1 MYYLGVESSCDE
13 TSIAILKGEIDSNS
27 NSFVE
32 YLNSFEILANSVSSQ
47 ILVHQKYGGVVPEV
61 GAREHANN
69 IHIVYNQ
76 ALADANLTHQEL
88 MTGLDKIF
96 VTTNPG
102 LVSALR
108 VGLEFAKSLSFFG
121 GLSSN
126 KIIEVVEINH
136 LNGHLASSFYK
147 QNLALNSGNK
157 KDIYPKNTDIFP
169 NLHLLV
175 SGGNSQIILLNSWND
190 KKIVGK
196 TLDDAAGECFDK
208 IGRMLGLK
216 YPAGVI
222 ISQITSNSKS
232 ENLINL
238 PVGMLKNSSLD
249 LSYSGLKTAVRYLIE
264 KQNFKSWKYQKELKK
279 EELEYLLNPLN
290 QEKIEHLEFIKKI
303 CISTQYVIIKQL
315 QNKLN
320 LAIKEFKPKSIGLSG
335 GVSANQVLRNTL
347 ETNFK
352 LPLFI
357 APKKL
362 TGDNGAMIAL
372 AGLGDLG

>member
-13 TSIAILKGEIDSNS
+13 TSIAILKGEINSNS

-147 QNLALNSGNK
+147 QDLALNSGNK

-175 SGGNSQIILLNSWND
+175 SGGNSQIILLNNWND

-222 ISQITSNSKS
+222 ISQITSNSEN

-264 KQNFKSWKYQKELKK
+264 KQNFKIWKYQKELKK

>member
-147 QNLALNSGNK
+147 QDLALNSGNK